1 MAVLFSAVTVTSDSD
16 QAEFLVAGVPKSYA
30 DLEGWTAFESFMN
43 EVDTEQDIKVH
54 VAACLYGEGEQF
66 IATPEEVA
74 YFTMRAAETDDFFYS
89 PCVPDLITAMGN
101 EINAVIIQTVLCGL
115 LGSGFSVS
123 SVIWE
128 IEDWSIVK
136 QTGIYFLIISVI
148 MLPIAYFMYWM
159 EHSVTGFLSYFGIFI
174 LIFAVIWIVQFIIGK
189 KNIKRMN
196 EKLSETRKTDSNN

>member
-1 MAVLFSAVTVTSDSD
+1 MILIS
-16 QAEFLVAGVPKSYA
+16 L
-30 DLEGWTAFESFMN
+30 GWAN
-43 EVDTEQDIKVH
+43 G
-54 VAACLYGEGEQF
+54 Y
-66 IATPEEVA
+66 
-74 YFTMRAAETDDFFYS
+74 YS

-196 EKLSETRKTDSNN
+196 EKLSETRNTDSNN